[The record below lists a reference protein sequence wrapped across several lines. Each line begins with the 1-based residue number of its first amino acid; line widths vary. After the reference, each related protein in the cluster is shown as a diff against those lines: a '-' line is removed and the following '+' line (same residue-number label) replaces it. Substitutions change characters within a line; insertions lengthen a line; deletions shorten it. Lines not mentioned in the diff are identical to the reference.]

1 MDTFLDRNL
10 NALEFYKR
18 DSENVQG

>member
-18 DSENVQG
+18 DSENAQG